1 MLIHPDLR
9 HADLSW
15 AIHKQWSSGHVGI
28 VRALLCDDEVPF
40 QCLALGREIWIGRLN
55 RLEQLINAVNTCR

>member
-1 MLIHPDLR
+1 VLIHPDLR

-40 QCLALGREIWIGRLN
+40 QCLIAFSDR
-55 RLEQLINAVNTCR
+55 